1 MNFIYITPVSAEVI
15 AGSEPSL
22 VLIDMMNAFLILIC
36 CIFIF
41 AIVSTFRDKKLL
53 DLIRSAHFFKI
64 KEVISAWTL
73 MGSAVLLYS
82 ITEII
87 YSFRLIEHEI
97 AYRLLKTIFGVLFA
111 TGLFVQYRI
120 ILKYIKQIGKKGVK
134 RKKKAKDRIDIY

>member
-1 MNFIYITPVSAEVI
+1 MNFIYITPVSAEAT

-22 VLIDMMNAFLILIC
+22 VFIDMMNAFLILIC
-36 CIFIF
+36 CIFVF
-41 AIVSTFRDKKLL
+41 AIVNTLRNKKLL

-111 TGLFVQYRI
+111 TGLFIQYRI
-120 ILKYIKQIGKKGVK
+120 LLRYIKQIGKKKVK
-134 RKKKAKDRIDIY
+134 RKKKAKG

>member
-1 MNFIYITPVSAEVI
+1 MNFIYITPVSAEAT

-22 VLIDMMNAFLILIC
+22 VFIDMMNAFLILIC
-36 CIFIF
+36 CIFVF
-41 AIVSTFRDKKLL
+41 AIVNTLRNKKLL

-111 TGLFVQYRI
+111 AGLFIQYRVI
-120 ILKYIKQIGKKGVK
+120 QRYIKQIGKKGVK
-134 RKKKAKDRIDIY
+134 RKKKAKG

>member
-1 MNFIYITPVSAEVI
+1 MNFIYITPVSVEAT

-22 VLIDMMNAFLILIC
+22 VFIDMMNAFLILIC
-36 CIFIF
+36 CIFVF
-41 AIVSTFRDKKLL
+41 AIVNTLRNKKLL

-73 MGSAVLLYS
+73 MGSAVLIYS

-111 TGLFVQYRI
+111 AGLFIQYKVIQR
-120 ILKYIKQIGKKGVK
+120 YIKQIGKKGVK
-134 RKKKAKDRIDIY
+134 RKKKAKG

>member
-1 MNFIYITPVSAEVI
+1 MNFIYITPISAEAT

-22 VLIDMMNAFLILIC
+22 VLVDMMNAFLILIC

-73 MGSAVLLYS
+73 MGSAVLIYS

-97 AYRLLKTIFGVLFA
+97 AYRLLKTIFGILFA
-111 TGLFVQYRI
+111 AGLFIQYRI
-120 ILKYIKQIGKKGVK
+120 IQRYIKQIGKKKVK
-134 RKKKAKDRIDIY
+134 RKKKAKG

>member
-1 MNFIYITPVSAEVI
+1 MNFIYITPISAEAT

-36 CIFIF
+36 CIFVF
-41 AIVSTFRDKKLL
+41 AIVNTLRNKKLL

-73 MGSAVLLYS
+73 MGSAVLIYS

-111 TGLFVQYRI
+111 TGLFIQYRI
-120 ILKYIKQIGKKGVK
+120 LLRYIKQIGKKKVK
-134 RKKKAKDRIDIY
+134 RKKKAKG

>member
-1 MNFIYITPVSAEVI
+1 MNFIYIAPVSAKLI

-22 VLIDMMNAFLILIC
+22 ALIDMMNAFLILIC
-36 CIFIF
+36 CIFVF

-87 YSFRLIEHEI
+87 YSFRLIEHEV

-111 TGLFVQYRI
+111 MGLFIQYRI
-120 ILKYIKQIGKKGVK
+120 ILRYIKQVGKKGVK
-134 RKKKAKDRIDIY
+134 RKKKPKG